1 MKKLT
6 SCIIFIILSIF
17 IISPASAFNL
27 PDTGQTKCY
36 DNEKEIPCPQPG
48 EDFYGQDANYTI
60 NPMSFTKLDANG
72 NDLPDSASSW
82 AMVRDNNTGLIW
94 EVKQNQD
101 YNSDYSNPHDADNK
115 YAWYDS
121 NPENNGGDTGYHYRN
136 NTEEFI
142 NSLNS
147 ENFGGFSD
155 WRLPTKEELRSIFDY
170 GGVPSPTIN
179 TDYFPNTAVYT
190 VFRCNWS
197 SDAHANNA
205 GKAWCMNINAA
216 GGYDISFYKSTHN
229 LVRAVRGG
237 QSESYDNFVIN
248 GDGTITDTK
257 TGLMWQQATAP
268 NKMNWKDALAYCEN
282 LTLAGYS
289 DWRLPD
295 IKELASIVDL
305 TRYMPAIDINYF
317 PDTVSDFYW
326 SSVSND
332 QDGYYSVSSTWVVK
346 FNYGGYEGWLE
357 KWASYYVRA
366 VRSGESESYDNLV
379 IWPFYPTSNYTPSQI
394 MHGGKAVRCYRIFDE
409 NNNPITNKTL
419 HYRFYGYAEIFSA
432 NIDDQGFVKIET
444 PNVTSDSYFSL
455 ILTDASGNDLENVNN
470 LPIFQVNVQDREF
483 TESYKILFKSGI
495 TYGVGLGTKIGPIKL
510 KAAEA
515 SLNGGKKVATQIEYS
530 TVGNNT
536 ELTVEN
542 MLGHELGGELSAGL
556 FGKTWGTKMLPDV
569 EVGAKIEV
577 KSGLEL
583 VTRHTFPDFFDNSQS
598 SHDAQLLASAGLFFE
613 NAVNSVGIIP
623 GMDTILH
630 AVINRI
636 TNIDDYKQGLGTT
649 FSLAGAGSFGVDIE
663 LKNPL
668 GVSAGSLAE
677 LNLSAFDGEYVYER
691 TGEEN
696 VDGTTSTT
704 QAVTTNLDLGTLQLS
719 VAQKFAGVNRRKDTP
734 KFDLTNLI
742 DASIYT
748 TEGEQSLSIENHF
761 DGSQEIEY
769 KQLVNREGGDS
780 YFFTSTIEDEFAC
793 FKVENAP
800 NIDEIAQNADLVQ
813 NMLNGDSVD
822 FMPSAYE
829 EVYDAILNIQSGWA
843 EWEKTKNETILISIP
858 FDLEGAL
865 GVKLGIN
872 LNLDMISKLEY
883 TTMKGLIL
891 PEQGMFET
899 EIYEKDQYITDYKK
913 GVFAL
918 LNEYTEAL
926 KEVALSVIDTV
937 EGVVEAGKDFVV
949 ETAEQVGADV
959 KVASGYLADKT
970 KVFISKIIPQKRSYR
985 IKTRSGTTEVAAATI
1000 GDVFIVNVTD
1010 PDGNYIEEFNP
1021 PLELTIDYT
1030 DEMLQAARFLPED
1043 ASKLN
1048 IYRWN
1053 GTIGYYTFM
1062 QSTVDT
1068 ANKTVTCNI
1077 SLPGQYLLAIDEA
1090 APEITNFSV
1099 SDSTPTPTI
1108 NFSVNDSL
1116 SGVDLESI
1124 YFEIDSTEIVNI
1136 SNYTN
1141 YFNPATGFF
1150 NYEFNTALAS
1160 GEHALT
1166 FTAQDS
1172 AGNSFSQSYTFTV
1185 NDVPPEIHH
1194 SPITQTS
1201 AGASLSIS
1209 ATATDDEEIKG
1220 VFLFYRSNIDELPY
1234 LITEM
1239 HTANSENSYS
1249 ATISK
1254 EDITASGIQYFIK
1267 AIDSA
1272 GNETEIQAIDITVND
1287 TTGPEIE
1294 GEIIASLEASGI
1306 KIKWNPS
1313 KDTDSAGYNVY
1324 VGDTA
1329 ESLELIEDVGNTT
1342 WALLENPNKNIYV
1355 AIAAYDQSGN
1365 EGKKTDPVKI
1375 QALAEIP
1382 GDINVDN
1389 QIDLSDAVIS
1399 LQICAGMPPLGFV
1412 SKSADVNGNGKID
1425 LVEIIYI
1432 LQRISG
1438 MK

>member
-94 EVKQNQD
+94 EVKQAKDDNPD
-101 YNSDYSNPHDADNK
+101 YDNPHDADNE
-115 YAWYDS
+115 YTWYDAS
-121 NPENNGGDTGYHYRN
+121 DD
-136 NTEEFI
+136 FI
-142 NSLNS
+142 VKLNS
-147 ENFGGFSD
+147 QNFGSFSD
-155 WRLPTKEELRSIFDY
+155 WRMPTREELRSIIDY
-170 GGVPSPTIN
+170 SISWPSPTVN
-179 TDYFPNTAVYT
+179 TKYFLNTATDTSWPYYADY
-190 VFRCNWS
+190 WS
-197 SDAHANNA
+197 SVSYADGTNR
-205 GKAWCMNINAA
+205 AWVMGFNL
-216 GGYDISFYKSTHN
+216 GDDYDYHKSYSCY
-229 LVRAVRGG
+229 VRAVHSG
-237 QSESYDNFVIN
+237 QDPVIEYLDNLVIN
-248 GDGTITDTK
+248 GDGTVIDTK
-257 TGLMWQQATAP
+257 TGLMWQQATSDR
-268 NKMNWKDALAYCEN
+268 MNWKDALAYCEN
-282 LTLAGYS
+282 LTLGGYS
-289 DWRLPD
+289 DWRLPN
-295 IKELASIVDL
+295 IKELVSIIDL
-305 TRYMPAIDINYF
+305 KNYYPAIDTIHF
-317 PDTVSDFYW
+317 PDTVSSYYW
-326 SSVSND
+326 SSVSYAAN
-332 QDGYYSVSSTWVVK
+332 TNRAWVVY
-346 FNYGGYEGWLE
+346 FHSGGDDGHN
-357 KWASYYVRA
+357 KSNSDYVRA
-366 VRSGESESYDNLV
+366 VRSGQDWSYDNLV